1 MNDAVNDPLVQCL
14 MALSRHHGGAATF
27 ESLVSGLPL
36 EGSLLTPSLFHRA
49 ASRIG
54 FTSNIVNKLP
64 KQISAA
70 VAEANG
76 ITKKEAT
83 DLLANLADL
92 ALKSTKKTGAFTFP
106 GIGKLKLVNR
116 PKRMGRNPATGEQI
130 QIPAKT
136 VVKFAVAKAA
146 KDFIAS

>member
-1 MNDAVNDPLVQCL
+1 MADKPLTK
-14 MALSRHHGGAATF
+14 S
-27 ESLVSGLPL
+27 
-36 EGSLLTPSLFHRA
+36 
-49 ASRIG
+49 
-54 FTSNIVNKLP
+54 
-64 KQISAA
+64 QISAA

-92 ALKSTKKTGAFTFP
+92 ALRSTKETGAFTLP
-106 GIGKLKLVNR
+106 DIGKLKLVNR
-116 PKRMGRNPATGEQI
+116 QARMGRNPATGATLH
-130 QIPAKT
+130 IPAKT